1 MEGRLASPNRIAE
14 DYKDKHMR
22 LVTPDIGTIFWM
34 LLMFI
39 ILLVILKKFAWK
51 PILNALHNREQSIED
66 SLRSADKAKKEME
79 KLKADNEKIMAEA
92 RKERE
97 KMLKETKKTS
107 EEMLSEAKQKASEES
122 KKIIKS
128 ARTQIENE
136 KEAAIADIRKQVAV
150 LSVEIAEKILQEKL
164 KDDKA
169 QQELMEKLL
178 KDVKMN

>member
-1 MEGRLASPNRIAE
+1 
-14 DYKDKHMR
+14 MR

-39 ILLVILKKFAWK
+39 IVLVILKKFAWK
-51 PILNALHNREQSIED
+51 PILNALSNREQSIEE
-66 SLRSADKAKKEME
+66 SLRSAEKAKKEME
-79 KLKADNEKIMAEA
+79 KLQADNAKIMADA
-92 RKERE
+92 RKERD

-107 EEMLSEAKQKASEES
+107 EMIMNEAKNKAGEES
-122 KKIIKS
+122 KKIIQA
-128 ARTQIENE
+128 ARAQIENE
-136 KEAAIADIRKQVAV
+136 KDAAIADIRNQVAEI
-150 LSVEIAEKILQEKL
+150 SVDIAEKILMDKL

>member
-1 MEGRLASPNRIAE
+1 
-14 DYKDKHMR
+14 MR

-39 ILLVILKKFAWK
+39 IVMLILKKFAWK
-51 PILNALHNREQSIED
+51 PILNALRNREQSIEE

-79 KLKADNEKIMAEA
+79 KLQADNQKIMAEA
-92 RKERE
+92 RKERD

-107 EEMLSEAKQKASEES
+107 EMILNEAKNKASEES
-122 KKIIKS
+122 KKIIQS
-128 ARTQIENE
+128 ARVQIENE
-136 KEAAIADIRKQVAV
+136 KDAAIADIRNQVAEI
-150 LSVEIAEKILQEKL
+150 SVDIAEKILQEKL

>member
-1 MEGRLASPNRIAE
+1 
-14 DYKDKHMR
+14 MR

-39 ILLVILKKFAWK
+39 TVLLILKKFAWK
-51 PILNALHNREQSIED
+51 PILNALRNREQSIEE
-66 SLRSADKAKKEME
+66 SLLSADKAKKEME
-79 KLKADNEKIMAEA
+79 KLQADNEKIMAEA
-92 RKERE
+92 RKERD

-107 EEMLSEAKQKASEES
+107 EMILNEAKNKASEES

-128 ARTQIENE
+128 ARVQIENE
-136 KEAAIADIRKQVAV
+136 KDAAIADIRNQVAE
-150 LSVEIAEKILQEKL
+150 LSVDIAEKILQEKL

-178 KDVKMN
+178 RDVKMN

>member
-1 MEGRLASPNRIAE
+1 
-14 DYKDKHMR
+14 MR

-39 ILLVILKKFAWK
+39 IVLLILRKFAWK
-51 PILNALHNREQSIED
+51 PILNALRNREQSIEE
-66 SLRSADKAKKEME
+66 SLRSADKARKEME

-92 RKERE
+92 RRERD

-107 EEMLSEAKQKASEES
+107 ERLLVEAKNKAGEES

-128 ARTQIENE
+128 ARVQIEHE
-136 KEAAIADIRKQVAV
+136 KEAAIADIRNQVAG

-178 KDVKMN
+178 KDIKMN

>member
-1 MEGRLASPNRIAE
+1 
-14 DYKDKHMR
+14 MR

-39 ILLVILKKFAWK
+39 IVLLILKKFAWK
-51 PILNALHNREQSIED
+51 PILSALRNREQSIEE

-79 KLKADNEKIMAEA
+79 KLKADNEKVLAEA
-92 RKERE
+92 RKERDE
-97 KMLKETKKTS
+97 MLKETKKTS
-107 EEMLSEAKQKASEES
+107 EEILSAAKDKATEES

-128 ARTQIENE
+128 ARLQIEHE
-136 KEAAIADIRKQVAV
+136 KEAAISDIRNQVAG

-164 KDDKA
+164 KDDKT

-178 KDVKMN
+178 KEIKVN